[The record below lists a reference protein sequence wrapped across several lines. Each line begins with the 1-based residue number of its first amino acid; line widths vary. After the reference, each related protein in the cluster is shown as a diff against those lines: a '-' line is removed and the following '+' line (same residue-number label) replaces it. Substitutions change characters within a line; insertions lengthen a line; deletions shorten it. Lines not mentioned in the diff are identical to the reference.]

1 MIFTLEALKA
11 ANGDSLILHYGE
23 PVDPRF
29 ILIDGGPTK
38 SGYREVLLPRLTEI
52 KEQFSQDAPLPLEMM
67 MVSHIDDDHID
78 GLLALTADM
87 LDRVQDGEEAPFAI
101 RTLWFN
107 SFDDLLDNDDEEV
120 FSALTAKVRAA
131 GVDAPLPGFGQPDRY
146 GAAVIASVGQGRRLR
161 ADAAGLDIPVNAP
174 FQGLVM
180 VTDAADRRVDY
191 GDGLQLTIV
200 APDEARIR
208 ALQKKWSDEVRA
220 SLSEERLADVASAG
234 GSRDTSVANLSSI
247 VVLAEAAGKRILL
260 TGDALDVDIVE
271 GLASAGLLNNG
282 TCHVDVLKLPHHG
295 SDRNV
300 SAEFFAAVTADHYVV
315 SGDGR
320 HGNPEMHTLE
330 LLEASRGDS
339 DQYQVHLT
347 YRDGKEELGERLD
360 AFLDGKPAGRY
371 RFRDNAARSLKVDLA
386 AVVDY

>member
-1 MIFTLEALKA
+1 M
-11 ANGDSLILHYGE
+11 
-23 PVDPRF
+23 
-29 ILIDGGPTK
+29 
-38 SGYREVLLPRLTEI
+38 
-52 KEQFSQDAPLPLEMM
+52 
-67 MVSHIDDDHID
+67 
-78 GLLALTADM
+78 
-87 LDRVQDGEEAPFAI
+87 
-101 RTLWFN
+101 
-107 SFDDLLDNDDEEV
+107 
-120 FSALTAKVRAA
+120 
-131 GVDAPLPGFGQPDRY
+131 
-146 GAAVIASVGQGRRLR
+146 
-161 ADAAGLDIPVNAP
+161 
-174 FQGLVM
+174 
-180 VTDAADRRVDY
+180 
-191 GDGLQLTIV
+191 
-200 APDEARIR
+200 
-208 ALQKKWSDEVRA
+208 RA
-220 SLSEERLADVASAG
+220 SLSEETLAEVASAG

-260 TGDALDVDIVE
+260 TGDALDVDIVD
-271 GLASAGLLNNG
+271 GLASAGLLDNG

-330 LLEASRGDS
+330 LLEASRGAS

-347 YRDGKEELGERLD
+347 YRDGKEQLGERLD